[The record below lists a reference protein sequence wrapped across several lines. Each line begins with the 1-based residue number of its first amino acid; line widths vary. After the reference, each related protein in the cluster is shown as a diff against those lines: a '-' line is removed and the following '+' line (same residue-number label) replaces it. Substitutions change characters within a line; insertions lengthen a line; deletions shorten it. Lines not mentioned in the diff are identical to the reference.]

1 MALAVLIAVVLQALL
16 PDRHVVHP
24 TYVFPIVEVALLVAL
39 VIGDPGRIDKTS
51 KVLRRLTI
59 ALILVMT
66 LDNLLAVIELV
77 VGVLSN
83 DKSDTATVLL
93 ATGAAV
99 WLTNVITFSLWF
111 WELDRSGPAARASG
125 GSTSP
130 AFAFPEMLS
139 PDLVEGDWMPQYVDY
154 GFLAFTNATAFSPT
168 DTMPLKAW
176 AKLMMMAESAISVVV
191 GIMIISRAL
200 NILS

>member
-1 MALAVLIAVVLQALL
+1 
-16 PDRHVVHP
+16 
-24 TYVFPIVEVALLVAL
+24 
-39 VIGDPGRIDKTS
+39 
-51 KVLRRLTI
+51 
-59 ALILVMT
+59 

-125 GSTSP
+125 GSTAP